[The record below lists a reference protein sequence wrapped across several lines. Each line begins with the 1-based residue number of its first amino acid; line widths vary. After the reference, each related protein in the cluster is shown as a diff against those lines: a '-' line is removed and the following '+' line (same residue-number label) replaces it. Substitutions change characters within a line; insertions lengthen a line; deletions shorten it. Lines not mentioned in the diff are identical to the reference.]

1 MDSGARDID
10 KPPAYCHN
18 CGEPYSWTA
27 SRLEAA
33 KELVQLST
41 TIDESAKEEVFEA
54 IIATTTGTA
63 KVSVGAERLK
73 KYWPV
78 LGKTLQD
85 VVTNVLSETAKKILF
100 P

>member
-1 MDSGARDID
+1 VI
-10 KPPAYCHN
+10 
-18 CGEPYSWTA
+18 
-27 SRLEAA
+27 
-33 KELVQLST
+33 
-41 TIDESAKEEVFEA
+41 
-54 IIATTTGTA
+54 
-63 KVSVGAERLK
+63 VGAERLK